1 MRIDTDLAILGN
13 GEAIKNASI
22 CIDKNKLTFIG
33 EQEHAPVDKE
43 IITAPVVTPG
53 FWDCH
58 THFFGLKKFD
68 YEENLLDPMIK
79 ILRCTWDLKETLSA
93 GITSVREV
101 GGYGIHLRRSIAEGT
116 IQGPRIYAAGN
127 MISMTGGHGDI
138 HDLLPEIVPH
148 AHLGSRITS
157 PIANGV
163 SECQTKVR
171 TLLRA
176 GAEII
181 KFAASGGVMSET
193 DHPKNQQYSLEEQR
207 AIVEEAARARTS
219 VAAHC
224 YGEDGIK
231 SALEAGVKTIEHGT
245 YLTEELAELM
255 IEKQAILIPTTY
267 VYKGLFDTPEAKER
281 TPDYAYQKG
290 QEILKTHM
298 NMLRMAI
305 KKGVTIALGTDIIIT
320 GPYHPIYKYGD
331 NLREL
336 SYMVEAGMSPMD
348 AIVTGTGNGPKT
360 LGFREPKAGILQE
373 GFDADIVLLKK
384 NPLED
389 ITILTD
395 KTNIVKVIRQGK
407 QIVT

>member
-1 MRIDTDLAILGN
+1 MRIDTDVAILGN
-13 GEAIKNASI
+13 GEIIKNASI
-22 CIDKNKLTFIG
+22 CIKENKLIFVG
-33 EQEHAPVDKE
+33 EQEHAPSDNNV
-43 IITAPVVTPG
+43 TTVPVVTPG

-68 YEENLLDPMIK
+68 YEEYLLDPMIK
-79 ILRCTWDLKETLSA
+79 ILRCTWDIRETLSA

-101 GGYGIHLRRSIAEGT
+101 GGYGIHLKRSIEENT
-116 IQGPRIYAAGN
+116 VQGPRIYAAGN

-181 KFAASGGVMSET
+181 KYAASGGVMSQI
-193 DHPKNQQYSLEEQR
+193 DSPKNQQYSLEEQK
-207 AIVEEAARARTS
+207 AIVEEAARAKTS

-224 YGEDGIK
+224 YGEEGIK

-245 YLTEELAELM
+245 YLTEELADLM
-255 IEKQAILIPTTY
+255 IEKNAILVPTTY

-281 TPDYAYQKG
+281 TPEYGYQKG
-290 QEILKTHM
+290 QEILKSHM
-298 NMLRMAI
+298 NMLHMAI
-305 KKGVTIALGTDIIIT
+305 KKKVTIALGTDIIIT

-336 SYMVEAGMSPMD
+336 SYLVEAGMSPMD
-348 AIVTGTGNGPKT
+348 AIVAGTGNGPKT
-360 LGFREPKAGILQE
+360 LGFRMPNSGVLQE
-373 GFDADIVLLKK
+373 GYDADLVLFKK
-384 NPLED
+384 NPLKD
-389 ITILTD
+389 ISMLTD
-395 KTNIVKVIRQGK
+395 KSNILKVIRQGK
-407 QIVT
+407 IVAD

>member
-13 GEAIKNASI
+13 GDLIKNASI
-22 CIDKNKLTFIG
+22 CIEKNKLFYVG
-33 EQEHAPVDKE
+33 EQEHAPVDNNT
-43 IITAPVVTPG
+43 ISAPVVTPG

-58 THFFGLKKFD
+58 AHFFGLKKFD
-68 YEENLLDPMIK
+68 YEENLLDPMVK
-79 ILRCTWDLKETLSA
+79 IMRCAWDLKELISS

-101 GGYGIHLRRSIAEGT
+101 GGYGIHLKRSIEENT

-163 SECQTKVR
+163 DECRTKVR

-176 GAEII
+176 GAEVI
-181 KFAASGGVMSET
+181 KYAASGGVMSQI
-193 DHPKNQQYSLEEQR
+193 DSPKNQQYSIEEQR
-207 AIVEEAARARTS
+207 AIVEEAARAKIA

-224 YGEDGIK
+224 YGEEGIK

-245 YLTEELAELM
+245 FLTEELADLM
-255 IEKQAILIPTTY
+255 IEKNAILVPTTY
-267 VYKGLFDTPEAKER
+267 VYKGLFDTQEAKER
-281 TPDYAYQKG
+281 LPDYGYQKG
-290 QEILKTHM
+290 HEILKTHM
-298 NMLRMAI
+298 DMLRMAI
-305 KKGVTIALGTDIIIT
+305 KKGVTIAMGTDIIIT

-336 SYMVEAGMSPMD
+336 SYMVEAGMSPME
-348 AIVTGTGNGPKT
+348 AIVAGTGNGPKT
-360 LGFREPKAGILQE
+360 LGFKAPVSGVLQK
-373 GFDADIVLLKK
+373 GYDADLVLFKK
-384 NPLED
+384 NPLDD
-389 ITILTD
+389 ITMLTD
-395 KTNIVKVIRQGK
+395 NSNIQSVFRQGK
-407 QIVT
+407 IKAN

>member
-13 GEAIKNASI
+13 GEIIKNASI
-22 CIDKNKLTFIG
+22 CIEKNLLTFVG
-33 EQEHAPVDKE
+33 EQEHAPSDKE
-43 IITAPVVTPG
+43 ILTAPVVTPG

-58 THFFGLKKFD
+58 AHFFGLKKFD
-68 YEENLLDPMIK
+68 YEENLLDPMVK
-79 ILRCTWDLKETLSA
+79 IMRCTWDLKELLSA
-93 GITSVREV
+93 GVTSVREV
-101 GGYGIHLRRSIAEGT
+101 GGYGIHLRRSIAENT
-116 IQGPRIYAAGN
+116 IPGPRIYAAGN

-163 SECQTKVR
+163 AECQTKVR

-181 KFAASGGVMSET
+181 KFAATGGVMSQV
-193 DHPKNQQYSLEEQR
+193 DSPKNQQYSLEEQK
-207 AIVEEAARARTS
+207 AIVEEATRAKVS

-224 YGEDGIK
+224 YGEEGIK

-245 YLTEELAELM
+245 YLTEELADLM
-255 IEKQAILIPTTY
+255 IEKNAILVPTTY
-267 VYKGLFDTPEAKER
+267 VYKGLFDTPEAKEK
-281 TPDYAYQKG
+281 TPEYAYQKS

-305 KKGVTIALGTDIIIT
+305 KKGVTIAMGTDLIVT

-331 NLREL
+331 NLRDL

-348 AIVTGTGNGPKT
+348 AIVAGTGNGPKT
-360 LGFREPKAGILQE
+360 LGLRQLSSGQLQV
-373 GFDADIVLLKK
+373 GFDADLVLFKK
-384 NPLED
+384 SPLDD
-389 ITILTD
+389 ISILTN
-395 KTNIVKVIRQGK
+395 KTNVVHVIKQGTIVV
-407 QIVT
+407 

>member
-13 GEAIKNASI
+13 GEVIKNASI
-22 CIDKNKLTFIG
+22 CFEKNLLTFVG
-33 EQEHAPVDKE
+33 EQEHAPSDND
-43 IITAPVVTPG
+43 ILRAPVVTPG

-58 THFFGLKKFD
+58 AHFFGLKKFD

-79 ILRCTWDLKETLSA
+79 IMRCAWDCKEVLSA
-93 GITSVREV
+93 GVTSVREV
-101 GGYGIHLRRSIAEGT
+101 GGYGIHLRRSIAENT
-116 IQGPRIYAAGN
+116 IPGPRIYAAGN

-163 SECQTKVR
+163 AECQTKVR

-181 KFAASGGVMSET
+181 KFAASGGVMSQV
-193 DHPKNQQYSLEEQR
+193 DNPKNQQYSLEEQK
-207 AIVEEAARARTS
+207 AIVEEAARAKVS

-224 YGEDGIK
+224 YGEEGIK
-231 SALEAGVKTIEHGT
+231 SALEAGVKTVEHGT
-245 YLTEELAELM
+245 YLTEELADLM
-255 IEKQAILIPTTY
+255 IEKNAILVPTTY
-267 VYKGLFDTPEAKER
+267 VYQGLFNTKEAKDNTPE
-281 TPDYAYQKG
+281 YAYLKS

-298 NMLRMAI
+298 SMLRMAI
-305 KKGVTIALGTDIIIT
+305 KKRVTIALGTDLIVT

-336 SYMVEAGMSPMD
+336 FYMVKAGMSPMD
-348 AIVTGTGNGPKT
+348 AIVAGTGNGPKT
-360 LGFREPKAGILQE
+360 LGLRQLTSGQLQV
-373 GFDADIVLLKK
+373 GFDSDLVLLKK
-384 NPLED
+384 SPLED
-389 ITILTD
+389 ISILTD
-395 KTNIVKVIRQGK
+395 KTNVLNVIKQGK
-407 QIVT
+407 IVV

>member
-13 GEAIKNASI
+13 GEIIKNASI
-22 CIDKNKLTFIG
+22 CIEKNLLTFVG
-33 EQEHAPVDKE
+33 EQEHAPSDKE
-43 IITAPVVTPG
+43 ILTAPVVTPG

-58 THFFGLKKFD
+58 AHFFGLKKFD
-68 YEENLLDPMIK
+68 YEENLLDPMVK
-79 ILRCTWDLKETLSA
+79 IMRCTWDLKELLSA
-93 GITSVREV
+93 GVTSVREV
-101 GGYGIHLRRSIAEGT
+101 GGYGIHLRRSIAENT
-116 IQGPRIYAAGN
+116 IPGPRIYAAGN

-163 SECQTKVR
+163 AECQTKVR

-181 KFAASGGVMSET
+181 KFAASGGVMSQV
-193 DHPKNQQYSLEEQR
+193 DSPKNQQYSLEEQK
-207 AIVEEAARARTS
+207 AIVEEATRAKVS

-224 YGEDGIK
+224 YGEEGIK
-231 SALEAGVKTIEHGT
+231 SALEAGDKTIEHGT
-245 YLTEELAELM
+245 YLTVELADLM
-255 IEKQAILIPTTY
+255 IEKNAILVPTTY
-267 VYKGLFDTPEAKER
+267 VYKGLFDTPEAKEK
-281 TPDYAYQKG
+281 TPEYAYQKS

-305 KKGVTIALGTDIIIT
+305 KKGVTIAMGTDLIVT

-331 NLREL
+331 NLRDL

-348 AIVTGTGNGPKT
+348 AIVAGTGNGPKT
-360 LGFREPKAGILQE
+360 LGLRQLSSGQLQV
-373 GFDADIVLLKK
+373 GFDADLVLFKK
-384 NPLED
+384 SPLDD
-389 ITILTD
+389 ISILTN
-395 KTNIVKVIRQGK
+395 KTNVVHVIKQGTIVV
-407 QIVT
+407 